1 MKSKLLDIS
10 KEYLFTLKNESNAF
24 TSEDNV
30 MQSSKEITFGF
41 DVFNIDGIAIGG
53 KHQKVIKKNKTDDND
68 KNQKLSK
75 ESSSNKGI
83 NDSNSKSSPA
93 DKQLP
98 RRGLFQNSD
107 S

>member
-53 KHQKVIKKNKTDDND
+53 KH
-68 KNQKLSK
+68 
-75 ESSSNKGI
+75 
-83 NDSNSKSSPA
+83 
-93 DKQLP
+93 
-98 RRGLFQNSD
+98 
-107 S
+107 